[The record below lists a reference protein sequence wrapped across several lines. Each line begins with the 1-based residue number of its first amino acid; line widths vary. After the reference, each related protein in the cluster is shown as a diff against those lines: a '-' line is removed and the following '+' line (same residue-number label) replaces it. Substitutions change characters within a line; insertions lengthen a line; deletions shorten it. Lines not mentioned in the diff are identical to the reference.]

1 MLVTF
6 PRPSLCWDQTG
17 SFNTTGVHWSF
28 FSQTVPDDSL
38 GWRDR
43 AGWTE
48 VVMFNVGWRQ
58 DKAVG
63 RRLIIAACVSPFI
76 MWQPMQSAEQCSAV
90 NYQYSGFTHI
100 KSLKSWQ
107 GLLLMDQTQS
117 FPPGSGK
124 PSTLHFPHPVLYIN
138 INCFKIQYDK
148 WTAFM

>member
-1 MLVTF
+1 MVLTLQGSIGVFSPKLYLMTVWGDGVT
-6 PRPSLCWDQTG
+6 
-17 SFNTTGVHWSF
+17 
-28 FSQTVPDDSL
+28 
-38 GWRDR
+38 GWR
-43 AGWTE
+43 AVTE
-48 VVMFNVGWRQ
+48 VVMVNVGWPQ

-90 NYQYSGFTHI
+90 NYQYSGFRHI
-100 KSLKSWQ
+100 KSLRSWQ
-107 GLLLMDQTQS
+107 GLSLMDQTQS

-124 PSTLHFPHPVLYIN
+124 PSTLHFPPPVLYVN